1 MNGFGFIQVA
11 DNEEYAWFFFN
22 KDGEV
27 TLAVNS
33 GNVDDADTDGYF
45 CIYDDGDNVSLKNRL
60 GSSRKLRYILW
71 SE

>member
-1 MNGFGFIQVA
+1 VNGFGFIQIA

-33 GNVDDADTDGYF
+33 GNVDDADTDGKF
-45 CIYDDGDNVSLKNRL
+45 CIYDDGDNVALKNRL